1 MDQILPSYVI
11 TGHKSQGSEY
21 PVVIIPIPQVFTQ
34 VIDRSWIYTA
44 ITRGKSLVIVVGSKS
59 VLSRGIKS
67 TKSRNRKTYLKERI
81 IEVFDRIKVFEN
93 N

>member
-1 MDQILPSYVI
+1 MP
-11 TGHKSQGSEY
+11 EY

-44 ITRGKSLVIVVGSKS
+44 ITRGKSLVIVIGSKG

-67 TKSRNRKTYLKERI
+67 TKSRNRKTYLNERI
-81 IEVFDRIKVFEN
+81 IEVFEKIKVFEN